1 MKTKQLLTLFL
12 LITTVLVLTAC
23 GGAQDADTTTEDPV
37 SQEDQI
43 SQIYTQAAETLQAE
57 IALTEAA
64 APTST
69 PTVQASPTPVTLATN
84 TPLPALESP
93 TPLPTL
99 PALPSPTLIPTKAA
113 SVAGRPCLRAELL
126 WEKPVDGTVLKP
138 GQSFIKYWNFANA
151 GECDWNANFSL
162 IHVGGPNFS
171 DNGSYNLVDISNM
184 DDTGIPNGGK
194 LEIQVSMEA
203 PSSPGTYKSLWM
215 LRSEDNQWFGVGALG
230 DEVFWLEIVV
240 RQ

>member
-1 MKTKQLLTLFL
+1 MKIKQILTLFL
-12 LITTVLVLTAC
+12 LLITVLVLTAC
-23 GGAQDADTTTEDPV
+23 GGGQDGNTTAEDPV

-64 APTST
+64 MPTST
-69 PTVQASPTPVTLATN
+69 PTVQASPTPLMLATN

-99 PALPSPTLIPTKAA
+99 PVLPSPTQVPTKAA

-126 WEKPVDGTVLKP
+126 WERPKDGDILKP
-138 GQSFIKYWNFANA
+138 GQSFIKYWNFSNS

-171 DNGSYNLVDISNM
+171 DSGSYNLVDISNM
-184 DDTGIPNGGK
+184 DDAGIANGGK

-203 PSSPGTYKSLWM
+203 PASPGRYKSLWM
-215 LRSEDNQWFGVGALG
+215 LRSETNEWFGVGALG
-230 DEVFWLEIVV
+230 DEVFWIEIVV
-240 RQ
+240 QE